1 MKLHQKENVQYSHI
15 FVVAWVHVYRYHSS
29 FMLSMLYECL
39 YSQYIPSPNILFM
52 LERSA
57 IHCLVSLSQ
66 RLPMK
71 TLSLLKGESTSM
83 TKAEEAAENQ
93 RRRAR
98 KELELFGPEHS
109 RRPGAL
115 TANET
120 WWCQHYVWLKNQG
133 YLLRSRYAPD
143 WVPSWE
149 GTERNPFTC
158 EDGRAMRV
166 RDVWSLH
173 HLLADGCIVWS
184 SHERNAC
191 I

>member
-1 MKLHQKENVQYSHI
+1 MCNTVTSNKSRPKTRMECK
-15 FVVAWVHVYRYHSS
+15 VADAAEHERR
-29 FMLSMLYECL
+29 
-39 YSQYIPSPNILFM
+39 IPLFTA
-52 LERSA
+52 S
-57 IHCLVSLSQ
+57 CTLSQ
-66 RLPMK
+66 HLPMK

-83 TKAEEAAENQ
+83 TKVEEAAENQ

-98 KELELFGPEHS
+98 KKLELFGSEHT

-120 WWCQHYVWLKNQG
+120 WWCQHYSRLKNQG

-158 EDGRAMRV
+158 EDGRSMRV
-166 RDVWSLH
+166 RNLWLLH
-173 HLLADGCIVWS
+173 HLLADGCIVWP
-184 SHERNAC
+184 SHGRNAC